1 MTNHLKMHSLNKIDE
16 NIAKIAR
23 LFPNC
28 VTEAKDENGEI
39 TKKIDF
45 DMLKQELSHSLVE
58 GREER
63 YQFTWPDKKQAI
75 LTANAPINKTL
86 RPCREESVNFDE
98 TENLYIEGDNLEVLK
113 LLQETYLGK
122 IKMIYIDPP
131 YNTGNDFVYN
141 DDFRTKNLE
150 FREKSGNFDE
160 EGKQLVDNY
169 TRNTESNGRFHTD
182 WLNMMYPRL
191 KLAKDLLSDDGVIF
205 ISIDDN
211 EQSNLEK
218 ICNEIFGNENF
229 QGMFIINAS
238 PSAIDYGNMAKMHE
252 YALMYSKNALEV
264 STNQLQE
271 KDKVFKFTDDR
282 GGFIIYPLYNGNVAF
297 NPQTR
302 PNLYYPFYLNP
313 NKNLDNGFFEIG
325 LEKRDNWIE
334 VFPVVSKKEGIP
346 RVWRWGK
353 DKAKENLNKE
363 IVGYKNEEGEYR
375 IVQKYRGDKKT
386 IRSLLL
392 ENNVSSRR
400 GTAEVQ
406 NLFEN
411 KIFSFPKPVDLVKL
425 FSTVGANNDSLILDF
440 FSGSATTA
448 HAVMQLNA
456 EEIQNLELSIENLEF
471 SLRNLSKS
479 EADYESKFK
488 DLNSK
493 LQELNSQLSHQRK
506 FIMVQLPEP
515 CDEKSEAFKAGYKN
529 ICEIGKERI
538 RRAGKQILEL
548 SLENLEKEGVIEKY
562 AGKLSEIRS
571 LEEIY
576 GFSGESLSVGEKT
589 SERGNVCSVGSD
601 EKSSGVDSIEY
612 SGRTSERN
620 QRVHSISENSKG
632 VSCRIGDT
640 TIDLRTLEL
649 LNNLGYRIKFESFGG
664 DKQNDLFSDNNSNS
678 ETLSTQLS
686 TLKSKLSV
694 LTTLDIGFRV
704 LKCDTS
710 NMEDVYYTPDHIDT
724 NDLFKNNIKSDR
736 TPEDLLFQVML
747 DLGIMLSSKIQTKQ
761 IDGKTVYCVEGNYL
775 VACFDEDVTEETITK
790 IAKEKPYYFVMRD
803 ASMANDSVAT
813 NFEQIFKTYL
823 GESYNPD
830 NIRII

>member
-1 MTNHLKMHSLNKIDE
+1 MI
-16 NIAKIAR
+16 
-23 LFPNC
+23 
-28 VTEAKDENGEI
+28 KDN
-39 TKKIDF
+39 
-45 DMLKQELSHSLVE
+45 
-58 GREER
+58 R
-63 YQFTWPDKKQAI
+63 
-75 LTANAPINKTL
+75 
-86 RPCREESVNFDE
+86 
-98 TENLYIEGDNLEVLK
+98 
-113 LLQETYLGK
+113 
-122 IKMIYIDPP
+122 IY
-131 YNTGNDFVYN
+131 
-141 DDFRTKNLE
+141 
-150 FREKSGNFDE
+150 
-160 EGKQLVDNY
+160 
-169 TRNTESNGRFHTD
+169 
-182 WLNMMYPRL
+182 
-191 KLAKDLLSDDGVIF
+191 
-205 ISIDDN
+205 
-211 EQSNLEK
+211 
-218 ICNEIFGNENF
+218 
-229 QGMFIINAS
+229 
-238 PSAIDYGNMAKMHE
+238 
-252 YALMYSKNALEV
+252 
-264 STNQLQE
+264 
-271 KDKVFKFTDDR
+271 
-282 GGFIIYPLYNGNVAF
+282 
-297 NPQTR
+297 
-302 PNLYYPFYLNP
+302 
-313 NKNLDNGFFEIG
+313 
-325 LEKRDNWIE
+325 
-334 VFPVVSKKEGIP
+334 
-346 RVWRWGK
+346 WGK
-353 DKAKENLNKE
+353 DGNSCWAPKMFLSEVKQGVTPMTIWKYTEVGHSQDATKALKALFDGHDYFDYPKSIDLIKRCCQLYSQKES
-363 IVGYKNEEGEYR
+363 I
-375 IVQKYRGDKKT
+375 
-386 IRSLLL
+386 
-392 ENNVSSRR
+392 
-400 GTAEVQ
+400 
-406 NLFEN
+406 
-411 KIFSFPKPVDLVKL
+411 
-425 FSTVGANNDSLILDF
+425 ILDF

-506 FIMVQLPEP
+506 FIMVQLPES

-601 EKSSGVDSIEY
+601 EKSGGVDSIEY

-632 VSCRIGDT
+632 VSCIIGDT

-686 TLKSKLSV
+686 ALKSKLSV

-710 NMEDVYYTPDHIDT
+710 NMEDVYYTPDHLDKQ
-724 NDLFKNNIKSDR
+724 DLFKNNIKSDR
-736 TPEDLLFQVML
+736 TAEDLLFQVML

-761 IDGKTVYCVEGNYL
+761 IDGKTVYCVEGKYL

-790 IAKEKPYYFVMRD
+790 IAKEKPYYFVMKD
-803 ASMANDSVAT
+803 SSMANDSVAT
-813 NFEQIFKTYL
+813 NFEQIFTTYSP
-823 GESYNPD
+823 ET
-830 NIRII
+830 IRKVF

>member
-1 MTNHLKMHSLNKIDE
+1 
-16 NIAKIAR
+16 
-23 LFPNC
+23 
-28 VTEAKDENGEI
+28 
-39 TKKIDF
+39 
-45 DMLKQELSHSLVE
+45 
-58 GREER
+58 
-63 YQFTWPDKKQAI
+63 
-75 LTANAPINKTL
+75 
-86 RPCREESVNFDE
+86 
-98 TENLYIEGDNLEVLK
+98 
-113 LLQETYLGK
+113 
-122 IKMIYIDPP
+122 
-131 YNTGNDFVYN
+131 
-141 DDFRTKNLE
+141 
-150 FREKSGNFDE
+150 
-160 EGKQLVDNY
+160 
-169 TRNTESNGRFHTD
+169 
-182 WLNMMYPRL
+182 
-191 KLAKDLLSDDGVIF
+191 
-205 ISIDDN
+205 
-211 EQSNLEK
+211 
-218 ICNEIFGNENF
+218 
-229 QGMFIINAS
+229 MFIINAS

-302 PNLYYPFYLNP
+302 HNLYYPFYLNP

-325 LEKRDNWIE
+325 LEKRNNWIE

-456 EEIQNLELSIENLEF
+456 EDGGN
-471 SLRNLSKS
+471 
-479 EADYESKFK
+479 
-488 DLNSK
+488 
-493 LQELNSQLSHQRK
+493 RK

-515 CDEKSEAFKAGYKN
+515 CDEKSEAYKAGYKN

-678 ETLSTQLS
+678 ETLNSQ
-686 TLKSKLSV
+686 
-694 LTTLDIGFRV
+694 F
-704 LKCDTS
+704 
-710 NMEDVYYTPDHIDT
+710 
-724 NDLFKNNIKSDR
+724 
-736 TPEDLLFQVML
+736 
-747 DLGIMLSSKIQTKQ
+747 
-761 IDGKTVYCVEGNYL
+761 
-775 VACFDEDVTEETITK
+775 
-790 IAKEKPYYFVMRD
+790 
-803 ASMANDSVAT
+803 
-813 NFEQIFKTYL
+813 
-823 GESYNPD
+823 
-830 NIRII
+830 